1 MNRNCKATYSL
12 AAFWCS
18 LKTRPTVAGP
28 ISPTRDVACFEPPSF
43 CCGGFA
49 RDPKISGCS
58 RLFKNECKRRKRFG
72 VWRGRG
78 GIFRRLVSRR
88 RALEPFFCF
97 GSANVRVTIRSG
109 LRICDPMLITDGSS
123 VAWKDTERAETG
135 KPWRCWQ
142 RLHGSLGFCATR
154 APRIGRR
161 SFASLAFQI
170 YRAEVTGAR
179 RAGGTGAGGK
189 SWTLECMTTQVPGKS
204 RSTLQRVTCSSL
216 SGWRQFVLVKQGPAS
231 MDPRRA
237 NVSNCVKPLAG

>member
-1 MNRNCKATYSL
+1 VVVDSRET
-12 AAFWCS
+12 
-18 LKTRPTVAGP
+18 
-28 ISPTRDVACFEPPSF
+28 
-43 CCGGFA
+43 
-49 RDPKISGCS
+49 PKSIGRGVVGCS
-58 RLFKNECKRRKRFG
+58 KRMCKKRKMFG
-72 VWRGRG
+72 VRRVPGWGD

-109 LRICDPMLITDGSS
+109 LRICDPMLVTDCNSLRGRTQTHRASEQ
-123 VAWKDTERAETG
+123 KPGNQLLAETA
-135 KPWRCWQ
+135 
-142 RLHGSLGFCATR
+142 SLGFCATP

-204 RSTLQRVTCSSL
+204 RSTLQRVTCSGLPAWLAPVRFSQTRP
-216 SGWRQFVLVKQGPAS
+216 SVHGSEESERFQQRQTIGRLNSKAAAPS
-231 MDPRRA
+231 TLLIR
-237 NVSNCVKPLAG
+237 